1 MEEVGYAH
9 SSDDRQDNRTCRE
22 RRGIRIDSVFKERST
37 FTLGEALEKKRKSQ
51 MSDEERVRDFQRKLY
66 RKAKQEES
74 YKFYILYDKIL
85 LPYVLRESYKRCK
98 RNGGSPGVDGVTFS
112 MIEEAGVSPF
122 LEEIR
127 KELETE
133 SYRPEPVRRVYIPKA
148 NGNQR
153 PLGIPT
159 IKDRVIQTAC
169 KLIIEPIFEADFQES
184 SYGFRPKRRA
194 ADAVGEIK
202 KNLKE
207 GKDTVY
213 DADLSSYFDTIPHE
227 KLLKAIALRVTDRRV
242 LHLIKMWLKAPIVDD
257 DGRIS
262 GGRKNKRGTP
272 QGGVISPLLANVYL
286 NILDRAVNRKD
297 GLYNRTGVNIVRY
310 ADDFVLMGRYIPD
323 TVLRYTHGLL
333 NELGLTINT
342 EKSRKVRARNEPF
355 DFLGFTFR
363 HDRDGYGRPFKY
375 WNVVASRKSES
386 KLNDAIR
393 MYLKNH
399 RSRNS
404 KWLCEDLNTK
414 IGGWFRYFTI
424 PGVSHSI
431 KSAYRIEE
439 YVSYKLHRHYMKK
452 SQRKSRLCNQGAYK
466 TLMDKFGLIKVTIWP
481 KLLTPVNA

>member
-1 MEEVGYAH
+1 M
-9 SSDDRQDNRTCRE
+9 
-22 RRGIRIDSVFKERST
+22 
-37 FTLGEALEKKRKSQ
+37 GEALEKKRKSQ

-257 DGRIS
+257 DGRTS

-297 GLYNRTGVNIVRY
+297 GLYKRNGVKIVRY

-333 NELGLTINT
+333 EKLGLTINT
-342 EKSRKVRARNEPF
+342 EKSRKVRARKEPF

-363 HDRDGYGRPFKY
+363 HDRDGFGRPFKY
-375 WNVVASRKSES
+375 WNVAASRKSES
-386 KLNDAIR
+386 RLNDAIR

-404 KWLCEDLNTK
+404 RWLCEDLNTK

-424 PGVSHSI
+424 PGVSHAI

-439 YVSYKLHRHYMKK
+439 YLSYKLHRHYKKK

-466 TLMDKFGLIKVTIWP
+466 TLMDKFGLIKVTNWP
-481 KLLTPVNA
+481 KLSTPVNA